1 MSSKSNNNNLLQVRL
16 PYHVRVCV
24 PCYKEDLEILR
35 RTILAAYDALLPAG
49 CSRTIY
55 LCDDGKD
62 PRKRKWSVLFFS
74 HFSVGTSLVML
85 GLTHVISLE
94 FSLTGLFPLDFSKSF
109 GCAVLRCDAKCTWQ
123 LKPSVKM
130 LAALC

>member
-1 MSSKSNNNNLLQVRL
+1 MIQVRL

-62 PRKRKWSVLFFS
+62 PRKRKWSVLKLP
-74 HFSVGTSLVML
+74 TPYP
-85 GLTHVISLE
+85 LTPNPNH
-94 FSLTGLFPLDFSKSF
+94 THPH
-109 GCAVLRCDAKCTWQ
+109 
-123 LKPSVKM
+123 P
-130 LAALC
+130 AA

>member
-1 MSSKSNNNNLLQVRL
+1 MFTLFLPPLQVRL

-62 PRKRKWSVLFFS
+62 PRKRKW
-74 HFSVGTSLVML
+74 
-85 GLTHVISLE
+85 
-94 FSLTGLFPLDFSKSF
+94 
-109 GCAVLRCDAKCTWQ
+109 
-123 LKPSVKM
+123 
-130 LAALC
+130 